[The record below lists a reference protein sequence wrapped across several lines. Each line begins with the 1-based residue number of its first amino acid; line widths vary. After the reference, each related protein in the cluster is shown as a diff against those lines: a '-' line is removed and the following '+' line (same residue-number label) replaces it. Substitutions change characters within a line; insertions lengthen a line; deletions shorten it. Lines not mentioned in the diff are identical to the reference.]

1 MKRNKEEKHAKSTKG
16 GKKKGKKVGNEKLGE
31 NFCGKKNKSGG
42 KACPIEFFLIRL
54 YNLSFL

>member
-31 NFCGKKNKSGG
+31 NFCEKKKKMRG
-42 KACPIEFFLIRL
+42 ELVL
-54 YNLSFL
+54 